1 MTCISLKEFLYILS
15 SALITYLILRQ
26 TVKTIL
32 TPVHTSVMFCLM
44 AVLVALVDMA
54 SDLYVPVLPEIGH
67 IFKVDESWVGATLS
81 VNLISLALS
90 GLWYGSLSDTIGR
103 KPVIIGGLS
112 IFVLASF
119 ACSFSI
125 NIVQLLCARFFQG
138 LGGGVAFSVGL
149 AVVRDLYEGGPKGA
163 QMFSR
168 MQSVIA
174 LSPTFA
180 PIIGGIIG
188 TIYGWESIFYV
199 LGAVAAL
206 LLIAII
212 FFGTETLLPEKRRGG
227 FSSGLGKEYKY
238 FLKRPLF
245 LCFAGV
251 QILSLGWFWSELA
264 FLPPLFQDCYGVPA
278 SSFGWYLS
286 VLMAA
291 YILGT
296 FLNQYLVHHV
306 SLKKL
311 VNIGL
316 GLFFLTAILM
326 CFSQI
331 LNFVSPWVIILLRF
345 PAGIG
350 FAFVFGNAG
359 TLAMDQEKERSGSAA
374 ALIGS
379 SELLAGAVGIFII
392 ELFGVATLYPLALM
406 MIGCSF
412 FCVLLMLKAKTL
424 QEVDHSSPAHK
435 TERLVG

>member
-1 MTCISLKEFLYILS
+1 MP
-15 SALITYLILRQ
+15 ILRQ

-32 TPVHTSVMFCLM
+32 MPVRTSVMFCLM

-54 SDLYVPVLPEIGH
+54 SDLYIPVLPEIGH
-67 IFKVDESWVGATLS
+67 VFGVHESWVGATLS

-90 GLWYGSLSDTIGR
+90 GLYYGSLSDTIGR
-103 KPVIIGGLS
+103 RPVIIGGLV
-112 IFVLASF
+112 IFTLASF
-119 ACSFSI
+119 ACGLSTSI
-125 NIVQLLCARFFQG
+125 TQLLLARFFQG
-138 LGGGVAFSVGL
+138 LGGGVAFSVGI

-188 TIYGWESIFYV
+188 AMYGWESIFYV
-199 LGAVAAL
+199 LGIFAAAL
-206 LLIAII
+206 LIAMI
-212 FFGTETLLPEKRRGG
+212 FFGTETLLPNKRRKG
-227 FSSGLGKEYKY
+227 FSTGFCDEYKY

-245 LCFAGV
+245 LCYAGI

-264 FLPPLFQDCYGVPA
+264 FLPPLFQDHYNVPA

-311 VNIGL
+311 VSIGL
-316 GLFFLTAILM
+316 GLFFLSAGIMCIAQAID
-326 CFSQI
+326 
-331 LNFVSPWVIILLRF
+331 FVSPWIVVMLRF

-359 TLAMDQEKERSGSAA
+359 TLAMDQEKDRSGSAA

-379 SELLAGAVGIFII
+379 SELLAGAIGIFII
-392 ELFGVATLYPLALM
+392 DLFGAATLYPLALM
-406 MIGCSF
+406 IITCSF
-412 FCVLLMLKAKTL
+412 FCALLMVKSIVL
-424 QEVDHSSPAHK
+424 QKLLASDSKPDLEK
-435 TERLVG
+435 YTQ

>member
-1 MTCISLKEFLYILS
+1 MFDHMP
-15 SALITYLILRQ
+15 ILRP

-32 TPVHTSVMFCLM
+32 IPVQTSMMFCLM

-54 SDLYVPVLPEIGH
+54 SDLYIPVLPEIGH
-67 IFKVDESWVGATLS
+67 VFRVDESWVGATLS
-81 VNLISLALS
+81 VNLISLAFS
-90 GLWYGSLSDTIGR
+90 GLYYGSLSDTIGR

-112 IFVLASF
+112 LFTLASF
-119 ACSFSI
+119 ACGFST
-125 NIVQLLCARFFQG
+125 NITQLLFARFFQG
-138 LGGGVAFSVGL
+138 LGGGVAFSVGV
-149 AVVRDLYEGGPKGA
+149 AVIRDLYEGGPKSA

-188 TIYGWESIFYV
+188 TIYGWKSIFYV
-199 LGAVAAL
+199 LGFVAVT
-206 LLIAII
+206 LLIAML
-212 FFGTETLLPEKRRGG
+212 FFGTETLLPEKRRKG
-227 FSSGLGKEYKY
+227 FSTGLGDEYKY
-238 FLKRPLF
+238 FLRRPLF
-245 LCFAGV
+245 LCYAGI

-264 FLPPLFQDCYGVPA
+264 FLPPLFQDHYGVPA

-296 FLNQYLVHHV
+296 FLNQYLVNHV

-311 VNIGL
+311 VSIGL
-316 GLFFLTAILM
+316 GLFFLTAFLM
-326 CFSQI
+326 LLAQA
-331 LNFVSPWVIILLRF
+331 LDFVSPWIVVMLRF

-359 TLAMDQEKERSGSAA
+359 TLAMDQEKDRSGSAA

-379 SELLAGAVGIFII
+379 SELLAGSIGIFVIG
-392 ELFGVATLYPLALM
+392 LFEAETLYPLSLM
-406 MIGCSF
+406 IIGCSF
-412 FCVLLMLKAKTL
+412 FCVLLIVKSKIL
-424 QEVDHSSPAHK
+424 QKQLASNPEQNLSKVS
-435 TERLVG
+435 

>member
-1 MTCISLKEFLYILS
+1 
-15 SALITYLILRQ
+15 
-26 TVKTIL
+26 
-32 TPVHTSVMFCLM
+32 M

-54 SDLYVPVLPEIGH
+54 SDLYVPILPEIGH
-67 IFKVDESWVGATLS
+67 VFKVSESWVGATLS

-90 GLWYGSLSDTIGR
+90 GLYYGSLSDTIGR
-103 KPVIIGGLS
+103 KPVIVGGLTL
-112 IFVLASF
+112 FALASL
-119 ACSFSI
+119 ACGFST
-125 NIVQLLCARFFQG
+125 NIIQLLFARFFQG
-138 LGGGVAFSVGL
+138 LGGGVAFSVGV

-188 TIYGWESIFYV
+188 AIYGWQSIFYA
-199 LGAVAAL
+199 LGTIAVT
-206 LLIAII
+206 LLISIL
-212 FFGTETLLPEKRRGG
+212 FFGAETLPPEKRRKG
-227 FSSGLGKEYKY
+227 FSTGFGDEYKY

-245 LCFAGV
+245 LCFAGT

-264 FLPPLFQDCYGVPA
+264 FLPPLFQDHYGVPA

-296 FLNQYLVHHV
+296 FLNQYLVNSI

-311 VNIGL
+311 VTIGL
-316 GLFFLTAILM
+316 GLFFLSASLM
-326 CFSQI
+326 CIAQAI
-331 LNFVSPWVIILLRF
+331 DFVSPWIVVMLRI
-345 PAGIG
+345 PAGVG

-359 TLAMDQEKERSGSAA
+359 TLAMDQEKERTGSAA

-379 SELLAGAVGIFII
+379 SELLAGAIGIFII
-392 ELFGVATLYPLALM
+392 DLLGTGTLYPLAI
-406 MIGCSF
+406 MIISCSI
-412 FCVLLMLKAKTL
+412 FCVVLMLKAEKFQKELLTDSC
-424 QEVDHSSPAHK
+424 QDFDKAS
-435 TERLVG
+435 